1 MQFNLVVEVVQ
12 FWRLHMYKALNLIC
26 VCKSN
31 IMLLILSQVIRDE
44 LFFLSSKKFGGIHN
58 VITII
63 KQNTV

>member
-12 FWRLHMYKALNLIC
+12 LWRLHKSIKFSLCM
-26 VCKSN
+26 CKSN